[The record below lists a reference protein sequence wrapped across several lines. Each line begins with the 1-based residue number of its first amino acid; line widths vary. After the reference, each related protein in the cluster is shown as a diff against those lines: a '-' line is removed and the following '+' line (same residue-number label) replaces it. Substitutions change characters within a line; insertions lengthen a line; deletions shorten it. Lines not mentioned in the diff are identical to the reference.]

1 MTTLLTEAEIIARLA
16 QVPAWSRSGAQIER
30 TFKFANFVEAMQFV
44 NRVAEIAEVR
54 NHHPDI
60 TIRWNK
66 VTLVLSTHSAGGLTE
81 KDFAAA
87 AEFDQAAD

>member
-1 MTTLLTEAEIIARLA
+1 MALLTEDEITAHLAR
-16 QVPAWSRSGAQIER
+16 VPAWMRAGQSITR
-30 TFKFANFVEAMQFV
+30 TFKFANFAEAMQFV
-44 NRVAEIAEVR
+44 NQTAEIAEAR

-60 TIRWNK
+60 TIRWNR

-81 KDFAAA
+81 KDFSAA

>member
-1 MTTLLTEAEIIARLA
+1 MTALLTETEIAPRLA
-16 QVPAWSRSGAQIER
+16 QVPAWSREGKEISR
-30 TFKFANFVEAMQFV
+30 TVKLANFAEAMKFV
-44 NRVAEIAEVR
+44 NAVAAIAERR

-81 KDFAAA
+81 MDFAAA
-87 AEFDQAAD
+87 EEFDQAAG